1 MIIIDYQL
9 YVQGAAN
16 SGDAEAQIEVD
27 VLTAV
32 VAAI

>member
-1 MIIIDYQL
+1 MVIF
-9 YVQGAAN
+9 QGAAN

-27 VLTAV
+27 VLSAV